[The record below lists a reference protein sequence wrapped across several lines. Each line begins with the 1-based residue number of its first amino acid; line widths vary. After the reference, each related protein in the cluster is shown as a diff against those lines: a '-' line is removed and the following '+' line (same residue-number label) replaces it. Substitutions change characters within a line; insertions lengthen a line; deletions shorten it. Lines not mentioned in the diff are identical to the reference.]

1 MTSGVIFSFALQAL
15 VQMVAP
21 TPWSLVGGGFIVA
34 AVIIT
39 NVDVSDITGKCERGI
54 CDVSDDH
61 SSLKDSAKHN
71 YGTVVPERKGEV
83 KEF

>member
-1 MTSGVIFSFALQAL
+1 MTSGVIFSFALQAI

-39 NVDVSDITGKCERGI
+39 NVDVTEIR
-54 CDVSDDH
+54 CDKRVCDD
-61 SSLKDSAKHN
+61 SSGDHAPLKDNMKEA
-71 YGTVVPERKGEV
+71 YGAVEQGVAVKG
-83 KEF
+83 F